1 LLTGCTSISPIIT
14 QEVEELGQHAEA
26 QVDGRSREAGTLCEA
41 DKVRDVLGGDLTKVG
56 GECALPRLGQV
67 SEEPLAD
74 RDDCLDGSRRVL
86 PRLKRAQITQ
96 DLVSAGSAQKSEL
109 GCEARFK

>member
-1 LLTGCTSISPIIT
+1 MATLADRLHQHQPFIT

-67 SEEPLAD
+67 SEEPLDD

-96 DLVSAGSAQKSEL
+96 DLVSAGSA
-109 GCEARFK
+109 